1 MAVAQ
6 DVWAGSLRRLQKA
19 RTGQMDFMQL
29 VVEVIINL
37 PSEEQ
42 ELFWVQSWV
51 IWNQRN
57 SVLHGGKI

>member
-1 MAVAQ
+1 MAQ
-6 DVWAGSLRRLQKA
+6 DVWVGSLRRLQKA
-19 RTGQMDFMQL
+19 RIGQMDFMQL

-42 ELFWVQSWV
+42 ELFWVQCWV

-57 SVLHGGKI
+57 SMLHGGKI